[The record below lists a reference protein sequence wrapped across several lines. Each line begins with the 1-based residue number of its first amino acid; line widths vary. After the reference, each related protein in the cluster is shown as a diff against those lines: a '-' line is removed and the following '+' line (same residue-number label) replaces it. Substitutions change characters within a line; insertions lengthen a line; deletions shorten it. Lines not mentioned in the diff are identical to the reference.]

1 MRKDASIGSS
11 VRQIEIFDTGV
22 AFLSGLMIIPAVVAF
37 SGGDPS
43 AVNAG
48 PGLMFISLPK
58 VFDSMPGGQIAGPVF
73 FILVALAAL
82 TSSISLMETIVAV
95 ICEKTKQS
103 RRKISV
109 IVLLAAI
116 AFGMVSVLGYGVW
129 SDFTIFGKQLLDF
142 FDFLSNN
149 ILMPLVALFT
159 CILIGYVV
167 KTTYVESEV
176 ELNAR
181 FRSKYIYR
189 VMVKYIAPIFLLLI
203 FIWSVFMPSL

>member
-1 MRKDASIGSS
+1 M
-11 VRQIEIFDTGV
+11 
-22 AFLSGLMIIPAVVAF
+22 
-37 SGGDPS
+37 
-43 AVNAG
+43 
-48 PGLMFISLPK
+48 
-58 VFDSMPGGQIAGPVF
+58 
-73 FILVALAAL
+73 
-82 TSSISLMETIVAV
+82 
-95 ICEKTKQS
+95 
-103 RRKISV
+103 